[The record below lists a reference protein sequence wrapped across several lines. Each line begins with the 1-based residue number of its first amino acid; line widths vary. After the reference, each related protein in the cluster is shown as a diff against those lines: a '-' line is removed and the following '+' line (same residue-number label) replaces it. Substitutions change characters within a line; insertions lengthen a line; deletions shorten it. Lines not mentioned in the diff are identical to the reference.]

1 MTRPVANDY
10 AHAVQ
15 ELLRLKTKAW
25 EGLPWSANEQ
35 ADINQWLGGGGNA
48 SILAACCVLAAER
61 PPGCPESL
69 GVIREALRRNGLPSY
84 VELSVYE
91 ALIYVEVERLTP
103 FRDSLLSF
111 VEKSL
116 TRRTINLDNTI
127 FLLGKLARVG
137 ETRALELLRS
147 LENDSNTEVRDSAI
161 RVLNGLAAD

>member
-1 MTRPVANDY
+1 VANDY

-15 ELLRLKTKAW
+15 ELLKLKTKAW

-35 ADINQWLGGGGNA
+35 ADINHWLGSGGNT
-48 SILAACCVLAAER
+48 SILAGCCVLAAER
-61 PPGCPESL
+61 PPACTKSL
-69 GVIREALRRNGLPSY
+69 AVVREALRRKGLPSY

-91 ALIYVEVERLTP
+91 ALIYVEAERLTP

-111 VEKSL
+111 IEQSL
-116 TRRTINLDNTI
+116 TQRTINLDNTI

-137 ETRALELLRS
+137 ELGALELLRS

-161 RVLNGLAAD
+161 RVLNGLADG